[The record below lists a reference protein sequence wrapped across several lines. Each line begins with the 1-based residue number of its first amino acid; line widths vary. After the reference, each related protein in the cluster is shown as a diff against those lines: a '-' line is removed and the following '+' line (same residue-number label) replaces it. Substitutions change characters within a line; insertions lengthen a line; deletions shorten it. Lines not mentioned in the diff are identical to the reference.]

1 MGIVALVRALAAM
14 CLALVVASGCGGEDS
29 GPVEV
34 AGSSTEATG
43 AQLPDW
49 VDAEL
54 GSHFVALTMGTSDYA
69 PGDIR
74 VSFLV
79 IRNDGSLVQSPRA
92 EVLIGPDGGT
102 AATGK
107 AEAVLE
113 PIEAHSHPGGAEPHD
128 HEDITDIYVAH
139 VSAPK
144 PGRYWLVVSPSGADL
159 QGVGSIDV
167 REQTASVPVGARAP
181 ASENPTLADRPAT
194 EITTARPPDTD
205 LLRFSVADS
214 LAEHVPFVV
223 VFATPAY
230 CTSRTCGPTV
240 ETVQEAAEQNAGSG
254 IRFIHIEIYKDNDP
268 KKGFNEWVREWRLP
282 TEPWIFLVD
291 GSGRVRA
298 KLEGA
303 VSVDELAQAVRD
315 NLRRGP

>member
-1 MGIVALVRALAAM
+1 MVAQVRAFAAM

-29 GPVEV
+29 GPVEI

-43 AQLPDW
+43 AQLPGW

-69 PGDIR
+69 PGNVR

-79 IRNDGSLVQSPRA
+79 VRNNGS
-92 EVLIGPDGGT
+92 
-102 AATGK
+102 
-107 AEAVLE
+107 
-113 PIEAHSHPGGAEPHD
+113 HSHPGGSEPHD
-128 HEDITDIYVAH
+128 HEDITDLYVAH
-139 VSAPK
+139 VSVPK
-144 PGRYWLVVSPSGADL
+144 PGRYWLVVSPAGADV

-167 REQTASVPVGARAP
+167 RERTASVPVGARAP
-181 ASENPTLADRPAT
+181 VSENPTVADRPAT
-194 EITTARPPDTD
+194 QITTARPPDTD

-230 CTSRTCGPTV
+230 CMSRTCGPTV
-240 ETVQEAAEQNAGSG
+240 ETVQEVAQQNAGSG
-254 IRFIHIEIYKDNDP
+254 IRFIHIEIYQDNDP

-315 NLRRGP
+315 HLRSGP

>member
-1 MGIVALVRALAAM
+1 MVAQVRAFAAM

-29 GPVEV
+29 GPVEI

-43 AQLPDW
+43 AQLPGW

-69 PGDIR
+69 PGNVR

-79 IRNDGSLVQSPRA
+79 VRNNGSLVQSPRA
-92 EVLIGPDGGT
+92 EILIGPDGGT
-102 AATGK
+102 APTGK

-113 PIEAHSHPGGAEPHD
+113 PIGAHSHPGGSEPHD
-128 HEDITDIYVAH
+128 HEDITDLYVAH
-139 VSAPK
+139 VSVPK
-144 PGRYWLVVSPSGADL
+144 PGRYWLVVSPAGA
-159 QGVGSIDV
+159 DV
-167 REQTASVPVGARAP
+167 RERTASVPVGARAP
-181 ASENPTLADRPAT
+181 VSENPTVADRPAT
-194 EITTARPPDTD
+194 QITTARPPDTD

-230 CTSRTCGPTV
+230 CMSRTCGPTV
-240 ETVQEAAEQNAGSG
+240 ETVQEVAQQNAGSG
-254 IRFIHIEIYKDNDP
+254 IRFIHIEIYQDNDP

-315 NLRRGP
+315 HLRSGP